1 MGIKIIFVKKYSRR
15 SISRKIEIFCRS
27 LDENNTRSQNFGHS
41 KRLQKSISFKTFSVR
56 NPFPTNSESRRGRI
70 GETGGK
76 RNVEEGSHQK
86 NSIIKRGAC
95 KQLIPKKD
103 GGQRP
108 VINLKQ
114 LNDPILSLQS
124 GRFAKYEIHVAKRR
138 LHVQT
143 RLKRRIFFSFLGKNF
158 KAICS
163 LLFAICSVW
172 SGNLY

>member
-1 MGIKIIFVKKYSRR
+1 MKIIEDPKILDIVKGY
-15 SISRKIEIFCRS
+15 KIPF
-27 LDENNTRSQNFGHS
+27 HS
-41 KRLQKSISFKTFSVR
+41 KPFLVENTFQ
-56 NPFPTNSESRRGRI
+56 TNSESRRGRI

-86 NSIIKRGAC
+86 SSTMKRGVC
-95 KQLIPKKD
+95 KQLIPCKKEGWGPNTRD
-103 GGQRP
+103 KFEATEC
-108 VINLKQ
+108 IY
-114 LNDPILSLQS
+114 PILSLQN
-124 GRFAKYEIHVAKRR
+124 GRFEKSQIHLAKRR